1 MTECEQERCNSWIK
15 AWIFHVS
22 KMEANENEMA
32 EIIGFPLT
40 QKLYINAALGNKCGA
55 HFKFLL
61 VLRP

>member
-1 MTECEQERCNSWIK
+1 
-15 AWIFHVS
+15 
-22 KMEANENEMA
+22 MEANENEMA